1 MTEEQ
6 RDEILLE
13 IANKVDFNTKQI
25 EAINMT
31 MSNHSLQIEGIQGS
45 IYGLQESVSDLQEGV
60 SVLQENVSVLQEN
73 VSVLQESVSTMQED
87 IKGMKKTIDN
97 HSRQI
102 SENTEELIRQ
112 RQNIAKLEF
121 DMSNKIDILFDAIS
135 VYQDKDLEYKKE
147 FNSINRVLENLDK
160 RVFIL
165 ESNN

>member
-6 RDEILLE
+6 RDKILLE

-25 EAINMT
+25 TEMNIT
-31 MSNHSLQIEGIQGS
+31 MSNHSIQIAEMQGS
-45 IYGLQESVSDLQEGV
+45 ISGIHESISGIHESISGMH
-60 SVLQENVSVLQEN
+60 ENIS
-73 VSVLQESVSTMQED
+73 SMQEE
-87 IKGMKKTIDN
+87 ISGMKKSIVEMNLTIEN
-97 HSRQI
+97 HSKQI
-102 SENTEELIRQ
+102 RENTEELIRQ

>member
-25 EAINMT
+25 EAMNMT
-31 MSNHSLQIEGIQGS
+31 MSNHSIQIEGMQGS
-45 IYGLQESVSDLQEGV
+45 ISGLQESVSGLQEGV
-60 SVLQENVSVLQEN
+60 SVLQENVSA
-73 VSVLQESVSTMQED
+73 LQESVSTIQED
-87 IKGMKKTIDN
+87 IKEMKKTIDN
-97 HSRQI
+97 HSKQI

-135 VYQDKDLEYKKE
+135 VYQDKDLEYKEE
-147 FNSINRVLENLDK
+147 FNSINKALENLDK